1 MVGTNRTRYIYFAG
15 DNLLGT
21 KYYRRAVI
29 VGETTDLVHRQHMY
43 SPGKGMVAPKTGDLV
58 SYSGLKNLLW
68 PFIDYFEAPGGISDK
83 DIHDLFKRTRP
94 FKDFVY
100 PIRDKQN
107 MHTNE
112 AFGFWSTV
120 PLEDAIAQ
128 LKSLLL
134 EYLDGW

>member
-1 MVGTNRTRYIYFAG
+1 MGQVRKTKYIYFAG
-15 DNLLGT
+15 DNLIDT
-21 KYYRRAVI
+21 PYYRRAVI

-43 SPGKGMVAPKTGDLV
+43 SPGKGMVAPRTGDLV

-68 PFIDYFEAPGGISDK
+68 PFMDYFEAPGGISDK
-83 DIHDLFKRTRP
+83 EIHELLKSVRP

-107 MHTNE
+107 MHTKE

-120 PLEDAIAQ
+120 PLEEAVKQ
-128 LKSLLL
+128 LKRLLL
-134 EYLDGW
+134 EYLG

>member
-1 MVGTNRTRYIYFAG
+1 MGPVRKTKYIYFAG
-15 DNLLGT
+15 DNLIDT
-21 KYYRRAVI
+21 PYYRRAVI

-43 SPGKGMVAPKTGDLV
+43 SPGKGMVAPRTGDLV

-83 DIHDLFKRTRP
+83 DIHELFKSVRP

-100 PIRDKQN
+100 LIRDKRN

-112 AFGFWSTV
+112 AFGFWSAV
-120 PLEDAIAQ
+120 PLEEAVEQ
-128 LKSLLL
+128 LKRLLL
-134 EYLDGW
+134 EYLG